1 MKKKIEHLS
10 LKKKYLEFLK
20 KNETKGKPIIDKIGK
35 LKKFYLPL
43 KMDI

>member
-1 MKKKIEHLS
+1 MKKNFEYLS

-20 KNETKGKPIIDKIGK
+20 KRNKSKPIIDKIGK